1 VFALQVVAGLALTG
15 IETPRAFHGFNQ
27 RLGTNRR
34 GSIEGRRF
42 AGTKIKG
49 RIGLSTSARRRTL
62 SRRE

>member
-1 VFALQVVAGLALTG
+1 
-15 IETPRAFHGFNQ
+15 
-27 RLGTNRR
+27 LGTNRR